1 MHRPENSILS
11 CFFSPQI
18 PPFSSGFIR
27 NNTHLYFI
35 YFYFV
40 LVTFDTSKR
49 SSHLHN
55 DSFSRVYF
63 LLLSCLHTHKDVPFD
78 VGRLLLLLLLPISN
92 FGRSVD
98 CWLSWAQNWNER
110 QIRWL
115 LLLHW
120 IRNDVRIDLNTLC
133 FEPL

>member
-63 LLLSCLHTHKDVPFD
+63 LLLSCLQSRMFHLMWGVCCCCCFCPYQIS
-78 VGRLLLLLLLPISN
+78 VGRLIVGYL
-92 FGRSVD
+92 
-98 CWLSWAQNWNER
+98 
-110 QIRWL
+110 
-115 LLLHW
+115 
-120 IRNDVRIDLNTLC
+120 
-133 FEPL
+133 EPKIEMNARYDDYYYYTELETYASI